1 MNYKTIAVALTISL
15 SACIISKSHA
25 QKTADIVVV
34 DTIQINHL
42 KVIVNRLGAQLTS
55 IKLKNDNTEYLWQGD
70 TITWSDH
77 AILQFPIIGNLDSN
91 QYRLDGMVYKMMSHG
106 FARLNDFKI
115 SKKGSDFIEYQL
127 ESNDETRKM
136 YPFDFVFSVK
146 YQLANQLLKV
156 IFTVENTGNNEM
168 YFTLGY
174 HPGFNC
180 PILPEKE
187 KFTDYYLKFDKKET
201 LYRTYLEKNLLT
213 GKREI
218 VLNNTDTLRIKKE
231 LFSDDALVFEQIQ
244 LRSISLRSDISKK
257 SVTVNIADAPYLGIW
272 SPAKDGNFVCI
283 EPWYGLADFKNN
295 IVDFKNKA
303 GMQKLNP
310 NQIFNTKFEIQIK

>member
-1 MNYKTIAVALTISL
+1 MNYKTIVFALTISL
-15 SACIISKSHA
+15 SVCVILESNA

-34 DTIQINHL
+34 DTIQNNHL
-42 KVIVNRLGAQLTS
+42 KVTVNRLGAQLTS
-55 IKLKNDNTEYLWQGD
+55 IKLKKDNTEYLWQGD

-77 AILQFPIIGNLDSN
+77 AILQFPIIGNVDSN
-91 QYRLDGMVYKMMSHG
+91 QYRLDGVVYKIMSHG
-106 FARLNDFKI
+106 FARVSNFKI
-115 SKKGSDFIEYQL
+115 SNKNNDFIEYQL

-136 YPFDFVFSVK
+136 YPFDFVFTVK
-146 YQLANQLLKV
+146 YQLVKQLLKV
-156 IFTVENTGNNEM
+156 IFTVKNTGNNEM

-187 KFTDYYLKFDKKET
+187 KFTDYYLKFNKKET

-213 GKREI
+213 GKKEI
-218 VLNNTDTLRIKKE
+218 VLNSTDTLGIKKE
-231 LFSDDALVFEQIQ
+231 LFSNDALVFEQIKS
-244 LRSISLRSDISKK
+244 RTISLRSTISKK

-272 SPAKDGNFVCI
+272 SPAKGGNFVCI

-303 GMQKLNP
+303 GMKKLHQ
-310 NQIFNTKFEIQIK
+310 NQVFSTKFEIQIK